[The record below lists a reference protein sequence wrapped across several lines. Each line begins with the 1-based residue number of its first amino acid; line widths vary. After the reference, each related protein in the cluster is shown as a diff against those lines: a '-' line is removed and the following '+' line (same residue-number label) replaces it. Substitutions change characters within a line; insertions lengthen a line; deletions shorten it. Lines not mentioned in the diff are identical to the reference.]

1 MDKKNMTYE
10 LRIKAIIDEAQRNLG
25 TFEKQLKTT
34 WENGLPPKHMS
45 KSLEGIRARL
55 TSLQEIAKKGVVNS
69 SDLAMAE
76 RVAGYVYN
84 ISDDFVTDNNF
95 VEGSGHYYA
104 AGTNVYYTASGWN
117 CLGGSASPTATVEEV
132 KSYLGI

>member
-25 TFEKQLKTT
+25 AFEKQLKTT

-55 TSLQEIAKKGVVNS
+55 TSLQEIAKKGVVDS
-69 SDLAMAE
+69 SDLAIAE
-76 RVAGYVYN
+76 
-84 ISDDFVTDNNF
+84 SDYKAFAKTIHDLS
-95 VEGSGHYYA
+95 VEFKLL
-104 AGTNVYYTASGWN
+104 TAD
-117 CLGGSASPTATVEEV
+117 
-132 KSYLGI
+132 